1 MNDNKS
7 VMAYFINQE
16 HVGQCQIAPDA
27 INEWIDQEQPIIID
41 MRTPASLKILNFD
54 GAINIPEKTLEDMIE
69 KQQPF
74 PKGKKV
80 LFICAVGQKSVKVA
94 TYLRDK
100 DVDAYSLAGGV
111 VAYQNNRKKA
121 A

>member
-1 MNDNKS
+1 
-7 VMAYFINQE
+7 
-16 HVGQCQIAPDA
+16 
-27 INEWIDQEQPIIID
+27 
-41 MRTPASLKILNFD
+41 MRTPASLKILSFE

-80 LFICAVGQKSVKVA
+80 LFICAVGQKSLKIA
-94 TYLRDK
+94 SYLRDK
-100 DVDAYSLAGGV
+100 NVDAYSLEGGV
-111 VAYQNNRKKA
+111 VAYQDNKRRA